1 MSIIDRMGSGTA
13 LLRRVLAPRPWVRW
27 TVLIVA
33 ALVFVTAVV
42 DHRRQ
47 LGAARSSWGDT
58 RTVWVTERGIAA
70 GDPIRAAPTDRPV
83 AVLPD
88 EPVGYDPSG
97 TVARQTIG
105 AGEVVTL
112 VDVAPNGAP
121 ADLIPAGWLAV
132 PVVEASPSWAA
143 VGEHVV
149 VTAGGVIVSDDGV
162 IVADLD
168 GAPLVA
174 VPAAA
179 APRVAL
185 ANEAGVTLL
194 RTP

>member
-13 LLRRVLAPRPWVRW
+13 LLRRMLAPRPWIRW
-27 TVLIVA
+27 IVLIVA

-47 LGAARSSWGDT
+47 LEAARSSWGDT
-58 RTVWVTERGIAA
+58 RTVWVSEHGVTA

-88 EPVGYDPSG
+88 DPVGHDPSG

-121 ADLIPAGWLAV
+121 ADLIPRGWLAV

-143 VGEHVV
+143 VGERVV
-149 VTAGGVIVSDDGV
+149 VTAGGVIVSDDGL

-174 VPAAA
+174 VPAEA
-179 APRVAL
+179 APQVAL
-185 ANEAGVTLL
+185 ANDAGVTLL